1 MIIRVKLKEK
11 TLKFYLG
18 RRSDFTAFYKVFV
31 EQSYLNL
38 LANIKKGDT
47 VIDAG
52 ANIGVFT
59 VIASTL
65 VGTEGQVVSIEP
77 DPENVRTLKK
87 NVELNELKNVEIID
101 RALYK
106 ESGRKIKFI
115 QNGVMSR
122 IVPGKTDVNAD
133 YIEVETVTLDDIVG
147 QRAIRRSILK
157 MDIEGAEKFAL
168 LSAESTMKTVSY
180 LEGEIH
186 SREDFD
192 VLMRFSNLFSFERQP
207 IESLYNV
214 ILFSL
219 KHPLKILKLEYY
231 NKFRTTKRVIFSL
244 GKHSKPSEYPM
255 IIYGKRFP

>member
-1 MIIRVKLKEK
+1 MI
-11 TLKFYLG
+11 
-18 RRSDFTAFYKVFV
+18 
-31 EQSYLNL
+31 Q
-38 LANIKKGDT
+38 KGDT

-52 ANIGVFT
+52 ANNGVFT
-59 VIASTL
+59 IIASTL
-65 VGTEGQVVSIEP
+65 VGPEGKVISIEP
-77 DPENVRTLKK
+77 DPENVNALKK
-87 NVELNELKNVEIID
+87 NVELNELKNVEIIE

-106 ESGRKIKFI
+106 ESGSKIKFV
-115 QNGVMSR
+115 QNGAMSR
-122 IVPGKTDVNAD
+122 IVTDKTDVNA
-133 YIEVETVTLDDIVG
+133 INIPETVTLDDIVN

-168 LSAESTMKTVSY
+168 LSAESTMKTINY
-180 LEGEIH
+180 LEAEVH
-186 SREDFD
+186 SGEDFD
-192 VLMRFSNLFSFERQP
+192 VLKRFSNLFSFERQP

-219 KHPLKILKLEYY
+219 KHPLKILKLEFY

>member
-1 MIIRVKLKEK
+1 MIIKVKFREK
-11 TLKFYLG
+11 MLKFYLG
-18 RRSDFTAFYKVFV
+18 RRSDFASFYQVFV
-31 EQSYLNL
+31 EKSYPNL
-38 LANIKKGDT
+38 IAMIQKGDT

-65 VGTEGQVVSIEP
+65 VGPEGKVISIEP
-77 DPENVRTLKK
+77 DPENVKTLIK
-87 NVELNELKNVEIID
+87 NVELNVLKNVEIIE

-106 ESGRKIKFI
+106 ESGRKIKFV

-122 IVPGKTDVNAD
+122 IVTDKNANPD
-133 YIEVETVTLDDIVG
+133 YIEVETVTLDDIVN
-147 QRAIRRSILK
+147 QRAIWRSILK

-168 LSAESTMKTVSY
+168 LSAESTIKTVNY
-180 LEGEIH
+180 LEAEIH
-186 SREDFD
+186 SGEDFD
-192 VLMRFSNLFSFERQP
+192 VLMRFSNLFSFERKP
-207 IESLYNV
+207 MESIYNV

-219 KHPLKILKLEYY
+219 RHPLKILKLEFY

-244 GKHSKPSEYPM
+244 GKHSKPSEYPV